1 MGGMP
6 KTKNAIE
13 LPILWEV
20 DDALWERIAP
30 LLVIDERRKK
40 HGSSSSVDRAILNT
54 LIWD

>member
-1 MGGMP
+1 MGDMP

-30 LLVIDERRKK
+30 LLVIAERRNK
-40 HGSSSSVDRAILNT
+40 HGSSSFVGRAVLNT